1 MFVGATDGVEYP
13 IKAILAYLSR
23 RSKQPGPLF
32 ITKEGIGW
40 TGPKFRAGIKFLII
54 NLKLYKCRHNTHG
67 FWIEAATSASLAKFP
82 DAHIQILG
90 QWRSNA
96 FKRYC
101 NIRPPSNKV
110 AIVSK
115 IIAAGHH

>member
-1 MFVGATDGVEYP
+1 MFVGGTDGVEYP

-32 ITKEGIGW
+32 ITKEGIDW
-40 TGPKFRAGIKFLII
+40 TGLMFCAGIKSLII
-54 NLKLYKCRHNTHG
+54 NLKLHKCRYNTHS
-67 FWIEAATSASLAKFP
+67 FWIEAATSASLAKFT
-82 DAHIQILG
+82 DAHIHILG
-90 QWRSNA
+90 QCRSNA
-96 FKRYC
+96 FKRCC
-101 NIRPPSNKV
+101 NIRPPPNKV